1 MADQP
6 TPAQP
11 DSDPSPAAPGGVDA
25 KEAGIT
31 AGGSVT
37 LHAGGDI
44 TGRDSYGDIGT
55 KIDKIDARGGHVE
68 VYIGEGA
75 AARAQRR
82 RPPPTVPAPPA
93 QFINRAKLLAQAK
106 QALLQP
112 AAGAGRA
119 VRMVGLVG
127 MGGSG
132 KSILANVLAYD
143 TEVVQ
148 AFPDGIVRLELGEH
162 PDLLA
167 QQARLAGLLGDPRP
181 ILGVERGTDRLN
193 ELDQG
198 ADRLN
203 ELLDGARLMLILDN
217 VWDDGYLRAF
227 RLLQP
232 GCALLV
238 TTRDQDTVDRAAVPI
253 PVGFLPPDQA
263 MELLAAWAGQDPA
276 SLPEEASQVAD
287 ECGGLPLALS
297 IAGGMVAG
305 GRSWHN
311 VHERLNRADLDKLQ
325 ISFGGY
331 YPYPNILR
339 ALDASITGLAAQD
352 RACYLDLA
360 VFNHQGP
367 IPPDVARWWWT
378 QAGMDELDAEDLFAR
393 LVRCSLVQHDPA
405 SDTFTLH
412 DLLFDYASGELGPD
426 RVRDLHAQMA
436 TAFLDRWGGLE
447 ERLPKLRAIRSWGAV
462 DRYGLGRC
470 VQHLVAGDHA
480 GTVHHLLAA
489 DWPTTPALAGAQR
502 ADNAWYLAHEHAG
515 QPAAYLDDIRHAL
528 GLAEQATDD
537 ALRHDEPATSIGL
550 ELRYALITAS
560 IVSIAARI
568 LPAVLVALIDKQ
580 RWTPARA
587 LSYARQLPS
596 PDAKAQVLSG
606 LAPHLLAEELA
617 TALDLAHT
625 ITKPGSLAQ
634 ALTSLAP
641 YLPPDQL
648 AAAVELAH
656 TITDP
661 GSLAQAVAG
670 LAPYLPP
677 DLLAA
682 ALELAHTIT
691 DPDSQDRALTGLA
704 PYLAEPERRHALA
717 DALTAIRTSTDLDY
731 QVRALTGLAPHLP
744 PDLLATALEVAHTI
758 ADPGSQVRALTGLA
772 PHLAE
777 PERRHVLADALD
789 TIRTITNIFSQALA
803 LAGLASQLPPDLL
816 AAAVG
821 MAHTMTDPYS
831 QVRALTGLGP
841 YLPEPDRAVRHAL
854 AAIPTSASAFGLSQ
868 AEALIGLAPQLPPDL
883 LATALG
889 VARAI
894 TGPKYQALAL
904 AGLAPYLA
912 EPDRRHALADAL
924 TAIRTY
930 NDLAYRARTLV
941 GFTRSLPHLPPELL
955 AAALEAARAIPA
967 PSEQA
972 RVLADLAPQLPSE
985 LLATALEVA
994 RAITDPD
1001 SQVRTLARLALHL
1014 REPDRRHVLADA
1026 LTVIPTIPY
1035 SMNQAQA
1042 LIGLAPQL
1050 PSELLATALEVARAI
1065 TEPYSQAQALI
1076 GLAPQLPP
1084 ELLATALE
1092 VVRAITDPNYQAL
1105 AGLAPYLAEPGRR
1118 HALADALTAI
1128 PTTDP
1133 SYQAKAL
1140 TGLAPQLP
1148 PELLATALE
1157 VARAITN
1164 PKYQAQALAGL
1175 APQLPS
1181 ELLAAALEVARAITD
1196 PKYQAQALAG
1206 LAPQLPP
1213 ELLAAALEVAQAIT
1227 NPEYQAQALAG
1238 LAPQLPPELLAAALE
1253 VAQAI
1258 TDPDSQVRALTGIAL
1273 HLPEPERHH
1282 AFADALTAIPAIT
1295 DPEYQAQALAGVAL
1309 HLPEP
1314 ERHHTLADAL
1324 TAIPAIT
1331 DPEYQAQALAG
1342 LAPQLPP
1349 ELLAAALEVARAIT
1363 NPKYQAQALA
1373 GLAPQLPPELLA
1385 AALEAA
1391 RAITKPDYQAMALA
1405 GLAPYLAEP
1414 DRRHAL
1420 ADALTAIRGYPDL
1433 THQVH
1438 TLAEFARLVPH
1449 LPPELLA
1456 AALDLVRAIQAPAEQ
1471 ARLLSVLA
1479 PQLSSE
1485 LLAAALE
1492 VASAITE
1499 SHNQAQALANLGPY
1513 LPPDQLATALE
1524 LARTLLSSRT
1534 YALVALVAC
1543 LPESERPEVLVE
1555 ALVTHQV
1562 QPQDLQAESLASLVP
1577 SSPPALLPRV
1587 LTAAHA
1593 IDWPQ
1598 DRTLVMTALVKASTS
1613 ACLTWE
1619 LHWRSEL
1626 AAAARKGRAH
1636 VMADLAAIH
1645 PVVADIG
1652 GADAVRITCRAVVD
1666 VARWWP

>member
-6 TPAQP
+6 TPPQP
-11 DSDPSPAAPGGVDA
+11 HGDPPPAAPGGVDA

-37 LHAGGDI
+37 LHAGGNI

-68 VYIGEGA
+68 VHIGEGA
-75 AARAQRR
+75 AARPQRR
-82 RPPPTVPAPPA
+82 RPPPTVPALPA
-93 QFINRAKLLAQAK
+93 RFIDRAKLLAQAK

-112 AAGAGRA
+112 AAGVGRA

-143 TEVVQ
+143 AEVVQ

-167 QQARLAGLLGDPRP
+167 EQARLAGLLGDPRP
-181 ILGVERGTDRLN
+181 ILGVERGADRLN

-238 TTRDQDTVDRAAVPI
+238 TTRDQDTLDRAAIPI

-263 MELLAAWAGQDPA
+263 KELLAAWAGQDPA
-276 SLPEEASQVAD
+276 SLPEEASQVAE

-325 ISFGGY
+325 MSFGGY
-331 YPYPNILR
+331 YPYPSLLR

-360 VFNHQGP
+360 VFNHQGL
-367 IPPDVARWWWT
+367 IPTDVAWWWWT

-412 DLLFDYASGELGPD
+412 DLLFDYAAGELGPD

-447 ERLPKLRAIRSWGAV
+447 ERLPKLRAIRFWDAV

-470 VQHLVAGDHA
+470 VQHLVAGDHVD
-480 GTVHHLLAA
+480 TVHHLLAA
-489 DWPTTPALAGAQR
+489 DWPTTPALAGAPR

-528 GLAEQATDD
+528 ELAEQATDD

-550 ELRYALITAS
+550 ELRYALITTS

-568 LPAVLVALIDKQ
+568 LPAVLVALVDKQ

-617 TALDLAHT
+617 TALELART

-661 GSLAQAVAG
+661 DSQARALTS
-670 LAPYLPP
+670 LAPYLP
-677 DLLAA
+677 
-682 ALELAHTIT
+682 
-691 DPDSQDRALTGLA
+691 
-704 PYLAEPERRHALA
+704 EPERRDALA
-717 DALTAIRTSTDLDY
+717 DALTAIRTSTELDY

-758 ADPGSQVRALTGLA
+758 ADPGSQIRALTGLA

-777 PERRHVLADALD
+777 PERRRVLADALD

-803 LAGLASQLPPDLL
+803 LVGLAPQLPPDLL
-816 AAAVG
+816 VAAVEL
-821 MAHTMTDPYS
+821 AHTMTDPYS
-831 QVRALTGLGP
+831 QVRALTGLAP
-841 YLPEPDRAVRHAL
+841 YLPEPDRAVRQAL
-854 AAIPTSASAFGLSQ
+854 AAIPTSAGAFGLSQ
-868 AEALIGLAPQLPPDL
+868 AEALIGLAPQLPPGL
-883 LATALG
+883 LATALE

-894 TGPKYQALAL
+894 TDPGYQALAL
-904 AGLAPYLA
+904 AGLSPYLA
-912 EPDRRHALADAL
+912 EPERRHALADAL

-967 PSEQA
+967 PGEQA
-972 RVLADLAPQLPSE
+972 GVLAGLAPQLPSE
-985 LLATALEVA
+985 LLAAALDLA

-1001 SQVRTLARLALHL
+1001 SQVR
-1014 REPDRRHVLADA
+1014 
-1026 LTVIPTIPY
+1026 
-1035 SMNQAQA
+1035 
-1042 LIGLAPQL
+1042 
-1050 PSELLATALEVARAI
+1050 
-1065 TEPYSQAQALI
+1065 
-1076 GLAPQLPP
+1076 
-1084 ELLATALE
+1084 
-1092 VVRAITDPNYQAL
+1092 AL
-1105 AGLAPYLAEPGRR
+1105 AGLARHLPEPDRR

-1128 PTTDP
+1128 PTIP
-1133 SYQAKAL
+1133 YPWHQVQALAM
-1140 TGLAPQLP
+1140 LAPLLPPELLATALEVASTITEPYSQAQALASLAPLLP

-1157 VARAITN
+1157 VARAITD
-1164 PKYQAQALAGL
+1164 PGDQAMALGDLAPHLAEPDRHQALTDALTAIPTSTNSISQANALIGL
-1175 APQLPS
+1175 APLLPAD
-1181 ELLAAALEVARAITD
+1181 LLATALEVTRDITNPDYQVRALT
-1196 PKYQAQALAG
+1196 G
-1206 LAPQLPP
+1206 LAPLLPAD
-1213 ELLAAALEVAQAIT
+1213 LLATALEVTRDIT
-1227 NPEYQAQALAG
+1227 NPDYQVRALTG
-1238 LAPQLPPELLAAALE
+1238 LAPLLPADLLATALE
-1253 VAQAI
+1253 VTRDI
-1258 TDPDSQVRALTGIAL
+1258 TNPDYQVRALTGLAPLLPADLLATALEMARANTNPDSQVRALTGLAR
-1273 HLPEPERHH
+1273 HLS
-1282 AFADALTAIPAIT
+1282 
-1295 DPEYQAQALAGVAL
+1295 
-1309 HLPEP
+1309 
-1314 ERHHTLADAL
+1314 
-1324 TAIPAIT
+1324 
-1331 DPEYQAQALAG
+1331 
-1342 LAPQLPP
+1342 
-1349 ELLAAALEVARAIT
+1349 
-1363 NPKYQAQALA
+1363 
-1373 GLAPQLPPELLA
+1373 
-1385 AALEAA
+1385 
-1391 RAITKPDYQAMALA
+1391 
-1405 GLAPYLAEP
+1405 EP

-1420 ADALTAIRGYPDL
+1420 ADALTAIPAITDPDDQVQALVSLALQLPPDLPSDQLATALDLVRAIPAPDQAQALAGLAPHLPPGQLAAALEAARAITNPEYQALALAGLAPYLAEPERSHALADTLTAIRRYPDL
-1433 THQVH
+1433 SNQVQ
-1438 TLAEFARLVPH
+1438 TLAGFARLVPY

-1456 AALDLVRAIQAPAEQ
+1456 AALDLVRAIPAPGEQ

-1479 PQLSSE
+1479 PHLPPE
-1485 LLAAALE
+1485 LLATALE

-1499 SHNQAQALANLGPY
+1499 PYNQAQALANLAPH
-1513 LPPDQLATALE
+1513 LPPDQLATALD
-1524 LARTLLSSRT
+1524 LARTPELLSART
-1534 YALVALVAC
+1534 SALVALVAY

-1555 ALVTHQV
+1555 ALATHQL
-1562 QPQDLQAESLASLVP
+1562 QPQDLPAETLASLVP

-1593 IDWPQ
+1593 IDSPQ
-1598 DRTLVMTALVKASTS
+1598 DRTLVMTALVKASNS

-1652 GADAVRITCRAVVD
+1652 GAGAVRITCRAVVD

>member
-6 TPAQP
+6 TPPQP
-11 DSDPSPAAPGGVDA
+11 DSDPSPAAPGTVDA

-37 LHAGGDI
+37 LHAGGNI

-68 VYIGEGA
+68 VHIGGGA

-82 RPPPTVPAPPA
+82 RPPPTVPALPA
-93 QFINRAKLLAQAK
+93 QFINRAKLVAQAK

-112 AAGAGRA
+112 PTGAGAGRA

-238 TTRDQDTVDRAAVPI
+238 TTRDQDTLDRAAIPI

-263 MELLAAWAGQDPA
+263 KELLAAWAGQDPA

-305 GRSWHN
+305 GRSWRN

-325 ISFGGY
+325 MSFGGY
-331 YPYPNILR
+331 YPYPNLLR
-339 ALDASITGLAAQD
+339 ALDAGITGLAAQD

-360 VFNHQGP
+360 VFNHQGL
-367 IPPDVARWWWT
+367 IPPDVAWWWWT

-426 RVRDLHAQMA
+426 RVRDLHTQMA
-436 TAFLDRWGGLE
+436 TVFLDRWGGLE

-489 DWPTTPALAGAQR
+489 DWPTTPALAGAPR

-528 GLAEQATDD
+528 ELAEQATDD
-537 ALRHDEPATSIGL
+537 ALRQDEPATSIGL

-568 LPAVLVALIDKQ
+568 LPAVLVALVDKQ

-606 LAPHLLAEELA
+606 LAPHFLAEELT
-617 TALDLAHT
+617 TALELAHT

-661 GSLAQAVAG
+661 GSLAQALVG

-677 DLLAA
+677 DQLAA
-682 ALELAHTIT
+682 AAELAQTIT

-704 PYLAEPERRHALA
+704 PYQPEPERRHVLA

-777 PERRHVLADALD
+777 PERRHVLTEALAA
-789 TIRTITNIFSQALA
+789 IPTITNVFSQALA
-803 LAGLASQLPPDLL
+803 LAGLAPQLPPDLL
-816 AAAVG
+816 AAAVEL
-821 MAHTMTDPYS
+821 AHTMTDPYS
-831 QVRALTGLGP
+831 QVRALTGLAP
-841 YLPEPDRAVRHAL
+841 YLPEPDRAVRQAL
-854 AAIPTSASAFGLSQ
+854 TAIPTSAGAFGLSQ
-868 AEALIGLAPQLPPDL
+868 AEALIGLAPQLPADL
-883 LATALG
+883 LTTALE

-894 TGPKYQALAL
+894 TDPGYQALAL
-904 AGLAPYLA
+904 ASLAPYLA
-912 EPDRRHALADAL
+912 EPERRHALADAL
-924 TAIRTY
+924 AAIRTY

-955 AAALEAARAIPA
+955 AAAVEAARAIPA
-967 PSEQA
+967 PGEQA
-972 RVLADLAPQLPSE
+972 GVLADLAPQLPSE
-985 LLATALEVA
+985 LLTTALDLA

-1001 SQVRTLARLALHL
+1001 SQVRALTGLARHL
-1014 REPDRRHVLADA
+1014 PEPDRR
-1026 LTVIPTIPY
+1026 
-1035 SMNQAQA
+1035 N
-1042 LIGLAPQL
+1042 
-1050 PSELLATALEVARAI
+1050 
-1065 TEPYSQAQALI
+1065 
-1076 GLAPQLPP
+1076 
-1084 ELLATALE
+1084 
-1092 VVRAITDPNYQAL
+1092 
-1105 AGLAPYLAEPGRR
+1105 
-1118 HALADALTAI
+1118 ALADALTAI
-1128 PTTDP
+1128 PTIP
-1133 SYQAKAL
+1133 YPWHQVQALAM
-1140 TGLAPQLP
+1140 LAPLLPLELLATALEVASAITEPYSKAQALASLAPLLP

-1157 VARAITN
+1157 VARAITG
-1164 PKYQAQALAGL
+1164 PGDQAIALADLAPHLAEPDRHQALTDALTAITTSTNSISQANALIGL
-1175 APQLPS
+1175 APLLPPD
-1181 ELLAAALEVARAITD
+1181 LLATALEVTR
-1196 PKYQAQALAG
+1196 
-1206 LAPQLPP
+1206 
-1213 ELLAAALEVAQAIT
+1213 AIT
-1227 NPEYQAQALAG
+1227 NPEYQVRALIGLAPLLPPDLLATALEVTRAITNPFHQANALIG
-1238 LAPQLPPELLAAALE
+1238 LAPQLPADLLATALE
-1253 VAQAI
+1253 VARAN
-1258 TDPDSQVRALTGIAL
+1258 TNPDSQVRALTGLAL
-1273 HLPEPERHH
+1273 RLPAPERRN
-1282 AFADALTAIPAIT
+1282 A
-1295 DPEYQAQALAGVAL
+1295 
-1309 HLPEP
+1309 
-1314 ERHHTLADAL
+1314 LADAL

-1331 DPEYQAQALAG
+1331 DPDDEVQALASLALQLPPDLPSDQLAAALDLVRAIPAPDDQAQALAG
-1342 LAPQLPP
+1342 LAPHLPP
-1349 ELLAAALEVARAIT
+1349 GQLATALEVARAIT
-1363 NPKYQAQALA
+1363 NPEYQAL
-1373 GLAPQLPPELLA
+1373 
-1385 AALEAA
+1385 
-1391 RAITKPDYQAMALA
+1391 ALA

-1414 DRRHAL
+1414 ERRHAL

-1433 THQVH
+1433 THQVQ
-1438 TLAEFARLVPH
+1438 TLAGFARLVPY

-1456 AALDLVRAIQAPAEQ
+1456 AALDLVRAIPAPGEQ

-1479 PQLSSE
+1479 PQLPRE
-1485 LLAAALE
+1485 LLATALE
-1492 VASAITE
+1492 AASAITVPY
-1499 SHNQAQALANLGPY
+1499 NQAQALVNLAPH
-1513 LPPDQLATALE
+1513 LPPDQLATALD
-1524 LARTLLSSRT
+1524 LARTPELLSAGTS
-1534 YALVALVAC
+1534 ALVALVAC

-1555 ALVTHQV
+1555 ALAAHQV
-1562 QPQDLQAESLASLVP
+1562 QPQDLRAETLASLVP
-1577 SSPPALLPRV
+1577 SLPPALLPRV

-1593 IDWPQ
+1593 IDSPE
-1598 DRTLVMTALVKASTS
+1598 DRTLVMTALVKASNS